1 MDAIERIFERESF
14 YKTLPSFSEILF
26 DKNVAFC
33 QNKKIFIFGFCEL
46 GFKIAN
52 ALKHSGVNIAGYID
66 NDTNKTGCF
75 NNQIE
80 CKSIDYIENKLLDSY
95 VIIAVIE
102 SIEAVQYQL
111 LSFGL
116 DINNIFYKRA
126 EREKV
131 GDDFRNYLVNCVVGC
146 LAWEDKTSLRTK
158 ILSDS
163 DLINEAYIKLADDKS
178 REIFISRIALAL
190 DGERYGPLT
199 HFLNSFSDTVIEN
212 RSKYKNSIYAP
223 RPLPEFKYYFNQSFL
238 DLIDLETYVD
248 VGAEDGN
255 TIIPFIERMYDLNKN
270 YSKIFGFEPD
280 PVVYPILKRTLG
292 NLSNVTLLEKAID
305 EFEGKIGFVPSE
317 MILQSRRCGYV
328 KNDAENS
335 AVATTL
341 DSYFQF
347 EKYTLIKIDPTGESI
362 KRALKGGSR
371 TIKKYKPKIIAG
383 TYHSIE
389 NFYVIPN
396 LIWSLNPEYKVYLR
410 HLAFHANETHA
421 FGIPFVK

>member
-1 MDAIERIFERESF
+1 MKTSQELLYFFEHDIVELLNQIHEDLKAKWGTMDAHRMVEHL
-14 YKTLPSFSEILF
+14 T
-26 DKNVAFC
+26 
-33 QNKKIFIFGFCEL
+33 L

-223 RPLPEFKYYFNQSFL
+223 RPLPEFKYYF
-238 DLIDLETYVD
+238 
-248 VGAEDGN
+248 
-255 TIIPFIERMYDLNKN
+255 II
-270 YSKIFGFEPD
+270 
-280 PVVYPILKRTLG
+280 
-292 NLSNVTLLEKAID
+292 
-305 EFEGKIGFVPSE
+305 
-317 MILQSRRCGYV
+317 
-328 KNDAENS
+328 
-335 AVATTL
+335 
-341 DSYFQF
+341 
-347 EKYTLIKIDPTGESI
+347 
-362 KRALKGGSR
+362 
-371 TIKKYKPKIIAG
+371 
-383 TYHSIE
+383 
-389 NFYVIPN
+389 
-396 LIWSLNPEYKVYLR
+396 
-410 HLAFHANETHA
+410 NE
-421 FGIPFVK
+421 I